1 MKAVVDQDLCVGCG
15 MCEGTC
21 PAVFSMNEEGQA
33 QAIAGEI
40 PEGELS
46 AVEDAKDSCP
56 VGAISLK

>member
-1 MKAVVDQDLCVGCG
+1 

>member
-1 MKAVVDQDLCVGCG
+1 MKAVVDQDVCVGCG
-15 MCEGTC
+15 MCEGPC
-21 PAVFSMNEEGQA
+21 RAVFSMNEEGQA

-46 AVEDAKDSCP
+46 AAEDAKDSCP

>member
-21 PAVFSMNEEGQA
+21 PAVFSMNDEGKA

-40 PEGELS
+40 PEGEVS
-46 AVEDAKDSCP
+46 PAEDAKVSCP
-56 VGAISLK
+56 VGANSLH

>member
-46 AVEDAKDSCP
+46 LRQKMQRIP
-56 VGAISLK
+56 VPLVPFP